1 MFFFSCLFL
10 TFINKSYYFF
20 SELFEVACPIEQD
33 IVMHPF
39 AFRTHAHKLGKIF
52 YLFEKKMLLNYLN
65 KGLVNSAYRVR
76 GEDDDQEWTEIGRRS
91 PQLPQMF
98 YPTQNDVTI
107 KQGDY
112 VAAVCTMFNSQSRVV
127 RIGYEDFSF

>member
-1 MFFFSCLFL
+1 MFFLEIFQ
-10 TFINKSYYFF
+10 
-20 SELFEVACPIEQD
+20 VACEIEQD

-39 AFRTHAHKLGKIF
+39 AFRTHAHKLGKKSCLLLYENIF
-52 YLFEKKMLLNYLN
+52 LLIE
-65 KGLVNSAYRVR
+65 GLVNSGYRVR

-112 VAAVCTMFNSQSRVV
+112 VAAACTMFNSRSHVV
-127 RIGYEDFSF
+127 RIGYEDFYCLDFDFY

>member
-1 MFFFSCLFL
+1 M
-10 TFINKSYYFF
+10 I
-20 SELFEVACPIEQD
+20 
-33 IVMHPF
+33 
-39 AFRTHAHKLGKIF
+39 
-52 YLFEKKMLLNYLN
+52 NYLN

-112 VAAVCTMFNSQSRVV
+112 VAAVCTMYNSQSHVV
-127 RIGYEDFSF
+127 KIGYEHLFLLLIVKFFVFFILVQLELMKCVIFI

>member
-1 MFFFSCLFL
+1 
-10 TFINKSYYFF
+10 
-20 SELFEVACPIEQD
+20 
-33 IVMHPF
+33 
-39 AFRTHAHKLGKIF
+39 
-52 YLFEKKMLLNYLN
+52 MLLNYLT

-112 VAAVCTMFNSQSRVV
+112 VAAVCTMFNSQSYVV
-127 RIGYEDFSF
+127 RIGYENFFLFVDLNYFVVVF

>member
-1 MFFFSCLFL
+1 
-10 TFINKSYYFF
+10 
-20 SELFEVACPIEQD
+20 
-33 IVMHPF
+33 
-39 AFRTHAHKLGKIF
+39 
-52 YLFEKKMLLNYLN
+52 MLLNYLTI
-65 KGLVNSAYRVR
+65 GLVNSAYRVR

-112 VAAVCTMFNSQSRVV
+112 VAAVCTMFNSQSYVV
-127 RIGYEDFSF
+127 RIGYENFFLFVDLNYFVVVF